1 MRNKILLGV
10 VAVLTVILIVVV
22 INVKET
28 YFEPLPVS
36 DGESPITIRLLDTSN
51 NTISEINLEDYVVGV
66 VAAEMPASFDME
78 ALKAQAVAAR
88 TYAMYKK
95 ETRNLDYDLVIGVSD
110 QAYQNNKQL
119 LDKWGLSFFNYFL
132 KVRDAVLTTK
142 NEILTYEGEV
152 INAFYFAMSNGYTEN
167 SELVFQEDL
176 PYLNSVPSTWEDE
189 SLNNYEVTS
198 SISKEEFCTSLGI
211 TCEQI
216 EIKDIERSNANR
228 VLNITINNQV
238 FEGTTVRQKLGLRST
253 DFEIEIVD
261 NNVQITTKGYG
272 HGVGMSQYGA
282 NGMAKDG
289 YTYEEILK
297 YYYQNTEI
305 KKINV

>member
-51 NTISEINLEDYVVGV
+51 NTISEINLEDYIVGV

-198 SISKEEFCTSLGI
+198 SRSKEEFCTSLGI

>member
-1 MRNKILLGV
+1 MG
-10 VAVLTVILIVVV
+10 LI
-22 INVKET
+22 
-28 YFEPLPVS
+28 FL
-36 DGESPITIRLLDTSN
+36 
-51 NTISEINLEDYVVGV
+51 
-66 VAAEMPASFDME
+66 
-78 ALKAQAVAAR
+78 
-88 TYAMYKK
+88 
-95 ETRNLDYDLVIGVSD
+95 
-110 QAYQNNKQL
+110 
-119 LDKWGLSFFNYFL
+119 YFL

-238 FEGTTVRQKLGLRST
+238 FVGTTVRQKLGLRST

>member
-51 NTISEINLEDYVVGV
+51 NTISEINLEDYIVGV

-119 LDKWGLSFFNYFL
+119 LDKWGLYFFNYFL

-305 KKINV
+305 EKINV

>member
-51 NTISEINLEDYVVGV
+51 NTISEINLEDYIVGV
-66 VAAEMPASFDME
+66 VAAEMPTSFDME

-305 KKINV
+305 EKINV

>member
-51 NTISEINLEDYVVGV
+51 NTISEINLEDYIVGV

-167 SELVFQEDL
+167 SKLVFQEDL

-305 KKINV
+305 EKINV